1 MRTRIMPLALLALA
15 CVVTTDSMADS
26 GQVLL
31 LDEGILR
38 LRADDRVQA
47 SLPHLEETR
56 ARLAMDRK
64 ELDTSDH
71 KNVVQ
76 WRQYVDS
83 LRVKDKLTIV
93 RTINSQVNKK
103 VRYEE
108 DWKGYG
114 KKEFWARPSETLKRL
129 SGDCED
135 MALLKVFSLWRAGFK
150 KNDLAIIVGLLE
162 GRKGKIGHA
171 MAGVR
176 FDSDGDGRV
185 EHHLLT
191 NGTSTISRP
200 GRIKLAFTPK
210 YAVTPTQG
218 TWVLRGI
225 ADSN

>member
-1 MRTRIMPLALLALA
+1 MKIRIIQLALLGLA
-15 CVVTTDSMADS
+15 CVITTDSLAES
-26 GQVLL
+26 GQILL
-31 LDEGILR
+31 KDEGILR
-38 LRADDRVQA
+38 LRADDNVRG
-47 SLPHLEETR
+47 SLPHLDETR
-56 ARLAMDRK
+56 ARLAMDRR

-71 KNVVQ
+71 KNIVQ
-76 WRQYVDS
+76 WRHYVDS
-83 LRVKDKLTIV
+83 LRRKDKLAIV
-93 RTINSQVNKK
+93 RVINSQVNKK
-103 VRYEE
+103 IRYEE

-135 MALLKVFSLWRAGFK
+135 IALLKIFSLWRAGFK
-150 KNDLAIIVGLLE
+150 KDELAIIVGLLE

-200 GRIKLAFTPK
+200 GQIKLAFTPM

-218 TWVLRGI
+218 TWVLRDI
-225 ADSN
+225 AGSN

>member
-1 MRTRIMPLALLALA
+1 VRTRIMPLALLALA

-83 LRVKDKLTIV
+83 LRGKDKLTIV

-114 KKEFWARPSETLKRL
+114 KREFWARPSETLKRL

-135 MALLKVFSLWRAGFK
+135 FALLKVLSLWRAGFK
-150 KNDLAIIVGLLE
+150 KDDLAIIVGLLE
-162 GRKGKIGHA
+162 GPKGKIGHA

-200 GRIKLAFTPK
+200 GRIKLAFTPM